1 MGDFNAK
8 IGSDY
13 KTWAPALGKFGLGVM
28 NSRGEKLMEFC
39 MIHRLA
45 VSNTYFQHKD
55 CRRATWTS
63 PGGLYKNQIDFILV
77 YQDDLKSVKNS
88 RSFCSA
94 DIGSDHNLVLA
105 NVQFQPPKARRIKSV
120 QKSYDVG
127 RFKNPSVAEEFQ
139 ARIGGAFEPL
149 LLLEDTD
156 IDELWL
162 KFMNATNE
170 TTKQVVGIRR
180 GKQVKHLPEHVRDAC
195 ELRRKARVTK
205 LNSPHNNHNIM
216 KYRRLNKK
224 VKYEVKKWKRE
235 TLKKEVEEMEAAQ
248 ARNDSHELFKKVR
261 KLAGEKEKIQPAAKN
276 KEGVLKTAPGD
287 VLDCWKEHFSTH
299 LNTEFPRDT
308 NTLRNIPEPPTENQT
323 SPFTIEEVKAAIKAL
338 KNNKATGFDNIAA
351 ETLKAGG
358 PAMAQILLKIINT
371 AFTQGKT
378 PVEWSK
384 GLITPVHK
392 KGDKLDPANYRAITL
407 LSVPAKVFCRMV
419 LSRIQG
425 TIEEHLSEEQCGFRS
440 SRGTT
445 DAIFIVRQVLEKA
458 KERHIPIHWN
468 FVDFKA
474 AFDTVW
480 RDALWKCLLSIG
492 VEKNLIDLIKYM
504 YDQTKCAVIVNG
516 KVTEWFQVKTG
527 VRQGCLLSQ
536 VCSTSSWSS

>member
-8 IGSDY
+8 IGSDF
-13 KTWAPALGKFGLGVM
+13 KIWAPALGKFGLGVM

-77 YQDDLKSVKNS
+77 YQDDLKSIKNS

-94 DIGSDHNLVLA
+94 DIRSDLNLVLA

-162 KFMNATNE
+162 RFMNTTNE
-170 TTKQVVGIRR
+170 ITKQVVGIRR
-180 GKQVKHLPEHVRDAC
+180 GKQVKHLREHVRDAC

-261 KLAGEKEKIQPAAKN
+261 KLAGEKERIQPAAKN
-276 KEGVLKTAPGD
+276 KKGVLKTAPGD

-308 NTLRNIPEPPTENQT
+308 NTLRNIPEPPPTENQT
-323 SPFTIEEVKAAIKAL
+323 
-338 KNNKATGFDNIAA
+338 
-351 ETLKAGG
+351 
-358 PAMAQILLKIINT
+358 
-371 AFTQGKT
+371 
-378 PVEWSK
+378 
-384 GLITPVHK
+384 
-392 KGDKLDPANYRAITL
+392 
-407 LSVPAKVFCRMV
+407 
-419 LSRIQG
+419 
-425 TIEEHLSEEQCGFRS
+425 
-440 SRGTT
+440 
-445 DAIFIVRQVLEKA
+445 
-458 KERHIPIHWN
+458 
-468 FVDFKA
+468 
-474 AFDTVW
+474 
-480 RDALWKCLLSIG
+480 
-492 VEKNLIDLIKYM
+492 
-504 YDQTKCAVIVNG
+504 
-516 KVTEWFQVKTG
+516 
-527 VRQGCLLSQ
+527 
-536 VCSTSSWSS
+536 